1 MNTMKP
7 LATNKK
13 AHFNYEILEKIE
25 AGIVLTGM
33 ETKSVKTGKA
43 NLAGSFAI
51 IRDNKVFLVNCSI
64 APYQPK
70 NINFIYDSDKTRKLL
85 LNKKEIEYL
94 RGKIKQRNLT
104 LIPLR
109 MYNKHGLIKIEL
121 GLAKGKKKFDKRE
134 SIKKKEIKRNIDRA
148 KRGQY

>member
-1 MNTMKP
+1 MKT

-13 AHFNYEILEKIE
+13 AYFDYEILEKLE
-25 AGIVLTGM
+25 AGIVLSGM
-33 ETKSVKTGKA
+33 EIKAVKTGKA

-51 IRDNKVFLVNCSI
+51 VRNNEAYLLNLSI

-70 NINFIYDSDKTRKLL
+70 NINFAYIPDRTRKLL
-85 LNKKEIEYL
+85 LHKKQITYL
-94 RGKIKQRNLT
+94 LSKKKQKNLT

-109 MYNKHGLIKIEL
+109 MYNKNGLVKIEL

-134 SIKKKEIKRNIDRA
+134 SLKKKEIKRKIDRA
-148 KRGQY
+148 KRGDI

>member
-1 MNTMKP
+1 MKP

-13 AHFNYEILEKIE
+13 AYFNYEILERIE
-25 AGIVLTGM
+25 AGIVLSGM
-33 ETKSVKTGKA
+33 ETKAVKTGKA

-51 IRDNKVFLVNCSI
+51 IRDNRVSLVNCSI

-70 NINFIYDSDKTRKLL
+70 NIHFIYNPDRTRKLL
-85 LNKKEIEYL
+85 FNKKQIAHL
-94 RGKIKQRNLT
+94 LGKIKQKNLT

-134 SIKKKEIKRNIDRA
+134 SIKKKESRRKIDRA
-148 KRGQY
+148 KRGEI

>member
-1 MNTMKP
+1 MKT

-25 AGIVLTGM
+25 AGIVLTGI
-33 ETKSVKTGKA
+33 EAKAVKTGKA
-43 NLAGSFAI
+43 DLSGSFAI
-51 IRDNKVFLVNCSI
+51 IRNNKISLVNCSI
-64 APYQPK
+64 SPYQPK
-70 NINFIYDSDKTRKLL
+70 NINFIYESDRTKKLL

-94 RGKIKQRNLT
+94 IGKIKQKNLT

-109 MYNKHGLIKIEL
+109 MYTKHGLVKVEL

-134 SIKKKEIKRNIDRA
+134 TIKKRETKRNVDRA
-148 KRGQY
+148 KRGLY

>member
-1 MNTMKP
+1 MKP

-13 AHFNYEILEKIE
+13 AYFNYEILEKIE
-25 AGIVLTGM
+25 AGIVLSGM
-33 ETKSVKTGKA
+33 ETKAVKTGKA

-51 IRDNKVFLVNCSI
+51 IRDNKVSLINCSI

-70 NINFIYDSDKTRKLL
+70 NINFIYNPDRTRKLL
-85 LNKKEIEYL
+85 LNKKQVEHL
-94 RGKIKQRNLT
+94 LGKIKQKNLT

-134 SIKKKEIKRNIDRA
+134 SIKKRETERNIDRA
-148 KRGQY
+148 KR

>member
-1 MNTMKP
+1 MKP

-13 AHFNYEILEKIE
+13 AYFNYEILEKIE

-33 ETKSVKTGKA
+33 ETKAVKTGKA

-51 IRDNKVFLVNCSI
+51 IRDNKVSLINCSI

-70 NINFIYDSDKTRKLL
+70 NLNFIYNPDRTRKLL
-85 LNKKEIEYL
+85 LNKKQIEHL
-94 RGKIKQRNLT
+94 LGKIKQKNLT

-134 SIKKKEIKRNIDRA
+134 TIKERESKRKIDRA
-148 KRGQY
+148 KRGEI

>member
-1 MNTMKP
+1 MNATKP

-51 IRDNKVFLVNCSI
+51 VKNNKVFLVNCSI

-70 NINFIYDSDKTRKLL
+70 NINFIYAPDRTKKLL

-134 SIKKKEIKRNIDRA
+134 TIKARESKRNIDRA

>member
-1 MNTMKP
+1 MKA

-13 AHFNYEILEKIE
+13 AYFNYEILEKIE

-51 IRDNKVFLVNCSI
+51 IRDNKISLVNCSI
-64 APYQPK
+64 PPYQPK
-70 NINFIYDSDKTRKLL
+70 NINFIYSPDRTKKLL
-85 LNKKEIEYL
+85 LNKKEIGYL
-94 RGKIKQRNLT
+94 KGKIKQQNLT

-134 SIKKKEIKRNIDRA
+134 TIKKRESKRKIERA
-148 KRGQY
+148 KRGEI

>member
-1 MNTMKP
+1 MKA

-13 AHFNYEILEKIE
+13 AYFNYEILETIE
-25 AGIVLTGM
+25 AGIVLSGI

-51 IRDNKVFLVNCSI
+51 IRDNKISLVNCSI
-64 APYQPK
+64 SPYQPK
-70 NINFIYDSDKTRKLL
+70 NINFIYSPDRTKKLL
-85 LNKKEIEYL
+85 LNKKEIGYL
-94 RGKIKQRNLT
+94 KGKIKQQNLT

-121 GLAKGKKKFDKRE
+121 ALAKGKKKFDKRE
-134 SIKKKEIKRNIDRA
+134 TIKKRESKRKIDRA
-148 KRGQY
+148 KRGEI

>member
-1 MNTMKP
+1 MKA

-25 AGIVLTGM
+25 TGIVLTGM

-51 IRDNKVFLVNCSI
+51 IRDNKVSLLNCSI

-70 NINFIYDSDKTRKLL
+70 NINFILQPR
-85 LNKKEIEYL
+85 
-94 RGKIKQRNLT
+94 
-104 LIPLR
+104 
-109 MYNKHGLIKIEL
+109 
-121 GLAKGKKKFDKRE
+121 
-134 SIKKKEIKRNIDRA
+134 
-148 KRGQY
+148 

>member
-1 MNTMKP
+1 MKP

-13 AHFNYEILEKIE
+13 AYFNYEILETIE
-25 AGIVLTGM
+25 AGIVLSGI
-33 ETKSVKTGKA
+33 ETKAVKTGKA

-51 IRDNKVFLVNCSI
+51 IRDNKVSLVNCSI

-70 NINFIYDSDKTRKLL
+70 NINFIYNPDKTRKLL
-85 LNKKEIEYL
+85 LNKEQIKHL
-94 RGKIKQRNLT
+94 LGKIKQKNLT

-134 SIKKKEIKRNIDRA
+134 TIKERETERNISRA